1 MHDPSASRT
10 GFDVKFSEAISSMPF
25 LQSRQREG
33 ENQHLTKTPLARA
46 ALQRTIG
53 VPSHPE

>member
-1 MHDPSASRT
+1 MHDPSASMT

-33 ENQHLTKTPLARA
+33 ENQHRPKRPSPVLSLK
-46 ALQRTIG
+46 RTIG
-53 VPSHPE
+53 VPSRPE